1 MEEVAELLNVEEE
14 TLDDIRHGKYMTFK
28 VGKDVYGIE
37 LKYVNEIIQMQPIA
51 PIPEV
56 EHFIKGLINLR
67 GKITPVID
75 VADRFG
81 KDAFEYNDRTCI
93 IVIEVRNVEVGL
105 IIETIAE
112 VVSIDE
118 KDILPPPNIN
128 HTAMQNKFIRG
139 IGKVGEEVKL
149 LLDPIKL
156 LSDDALNFL
165 DKQENDE
172 EE

>member
-93 IVIEVRNVEVGL
+93 IVIDYFYKSLEICL
-105 IIETIAE
+105 ISKYNYTKLTYL
-112 VVSIDE
+112 SQ
-118 KDILPPPNIN
+118 
-128 HTAMQNKFIRG
+128 TFIVY
-139 IGKVGEEVKL
+139 I
-149 LLDPIKL
+149 
-156 LSDDALNFL
+156 
-165 DKQENDE
+165 
-172 EE
+172 